1 VTATTCA
8 RYGQGI
14 LVAALLLAVAGDTA
28 IGAATARATLRI
40 KMNAATLE
48 GPGAHV
54 AVWLGAN
61 DRLRD
66 WIQGGIEIEYGNGH
80 PYVYLETGHAGKQT
94 RLIRTATRFGTV
106 STFRLYV
113 IGQYWQ
119 VVTNGRLSPIRI
131 RIVNP
136 DIQQHVEIDRGT
148 VSVSID
154 GLVQHG

>member
-1 VTATTCA
+1 VKAV
-8 RYGQGI
+8 
-14 LVAALLLAVAGDTA
+14 LVAAILVLAAGGDAA
-28 IGAATARATLRI
+28 IGAASARATLRI

-48 GPGAHV
+48 SPGSHV

-66 WIQGGIEIEYGNGH
+66 WIQGGIEIEWGNRH
-80 PYVYLETGHAGKQT
+80 PFVYLETGHAGKQT
-94 RLIRTATRFGTV
+94 RLLRTATRFGTV

-131 RIVNP
+131 RVRNP

-148 VSVSID
+148 VSVSVD
-154 GLVQHG
+154 GLVSHG